1 MDCMIRSCRS
11 NVALA
16 LSLAFL
22 LPTAAACHRY
32 VPPEGGPAS
41 IDRGDPMR
49 VSLSSPVSVDLG
61 EISVDDA
68 VLVSGE
74 LIELKEDGSIVMSVS
89 EAKSPSGATRAGVGE
104 TVTIPADAIASVE
117 KRVVNP
123 VTTALVVVVIAGAA
137 TVIGV
142 TALNSGSG
150 GNENGNGGPPP
161 PEEDERSTRSFP

>member
-1 MDCMIRSCRS
+1 MRRSFRS

-16 LSLAFL
+16 LAMVLL
-22 LPTAAACHRY
+22 LPMAAACYRY

-41 IDRGDPMR
+41 IARGERLR

-74 LIELKEDGSIVMSVS
+74 LIELKEDGSIVMSVA
-89 EAKSPSGATRAGVGE
+89 EAQSPSGATRGGVGE

-117 KRVVNP
+117 KRVVNAA
-123 VTTALVVVVIAGAA
+123 TTALVVVIIAGAA

-142 TALNSGSG
+142 TALNSGSPG
-150 GNENGNGGPPP
+150 GENGNGTPP
-161 PEEDERSTRSFP
+161 PEEDLRPTGTGRVP

>member
-1 MDCMIRSCRS
+1 MDHMRRSLRS

-16 LSLAFL
+16 LSVTLL
-22 LPTAAACHRY
+22 LPMAAACHRY

-68 VLVSGE
+68 VLVTGE

-89 EAKSPSGATRAGVGE
+89 EAKSPSGATRGGVGE

-123 VTTALVVVVIAGAA
+123 VTTALVVVIIAGAA

-142 TALNSGSG
+142 TALNSGSSNG
-150 GNENGNGGPPP
+150 ENGDPPPP
-161 PEEDERSTRSFP
+161 PEEDERVPGLIP

>member
-1 MDCMIRSCRS
+1 MRRSCRS
-11 NVALA
+11 NVALT

-22 LPTAAACHRY
+22 LPMVAACHRY

-41 IDRGDPMR
+41 IARGEQVR

-74 LIELKEDGSIVMSVS
+74 LIEVKEDGSIVMSVA
-89 EAKSPSGATRAGVGE
+89 EATSPSGATRAGVGE

-117 KRVVNP
+117 KRVINAAA
-123 VTTALVVVVIAGAA
+123 TAVVVVVIVGAA

-142 TALNSGSG
+142 AALNSGSG
-150 GNENGNGGPPP
+150 GNENGDGMPP
-161 PEEDERSTRSFP
+161 PELDVWVPCLNP